1 MSLTI
6 ENLGALERKI
16 TLQFSKAD
24 LLPKREAKLRQLGK
38 NMKMAGFRPG
48 KVPTKMIEQQ
58 YGMQVDFEL
67 SFDYASEK
75 FFEFTK
81 TEKIELVGQPRL
93 EPKSEISAADIEFDA
108 FFEVFPEV
116 VIGDITS
123 AEITNYTT
131 EVTEA
136 EIDKTIKIFTE
147 ALGVKESKGEFGSKN
162 IFSLSA
168 EKKPTS
174 FSDKKISFTECVSK

>member
-75 FFEFTK
+75 FFEFAK

-108 FFEVFPEV
+108 FF
-116 VIGDITS
+116 
-123 AEITNYTT
+123 
-131 EVTEA
+131 
-136 EIDKTIKIFTE
+136 
-147 ALGVKESKGEFGSKN
+147 
-162 IFSLSA
+162 
-168 EKKPTS
+168 
-174 FSDKKISFTECVSK
+174 